1 MAKQEEDEQQ
11 GHRLGGV
18 EAAIAASFT
27 VTIVS
32 SAALT
37 VLYWRGGQVQ
47 LEGVGIFLALSGL
60 ATGLGL
66 WAHHGMP
73 GRNDVEARHP
83 LASTPEERRRFVSG
97 FEEGERVLVRRS
109 LLLKLLGG
117 GLATL
122 GAAALFPIRSLGPRP
137 GNSLNHTAWRKGKRL
152 VTDDNQ
158 PVRAAEL
165 ATGTVLT
172 VFPEGAHSAGDSQT
186 VLVKVGD
193 DRLKPR
199 PGRGDWSPQGIVAYS
214 KICTHTGC
222 PVGLYEATTNRLV
235 CPCHQSLFDAGDG
248 ARPVFGP
255 ATRSLPQLP
264 LTIDGEG
271 YLLARSDYTE
281 PVGPAFWNRD

>member
-1 MAKQEEDEQQ
+1 MAKQQPQDR
-11 GHRLGGV
+11 RLGGV

-27 VTIVS
+27 VTIVAS
-32 SAALT
+32 VGLA

-47 LEGVGIFLALSGL
+47 WEGVGIFLALGGL
-60 ATGLGL
+60 AMGLGL

-73 GRNDVEARHP
+73 GRNDTEARHP
-83 LASTPEERRRFVSG
+83 LASTSEERRRFVSG

-117 GLATL
+117 GLLTL

-137 GNSLNHTAWRKGKRL
+137 GNSLDHTAWRKGRRL

-158 PVRAAEL
+158 PVKAADL
-165 ATGTVLT
+165 ATGSLLT
-172 VFPEGAHSAGDSQT
+172 VFPEGNHSPGDSQT
-186 VLVKVGD
+186 VVVKVG

-199 PGRGDWSPQGIVAYS
+199 PGRGDWSPEGIVAYS

-235 CPCHQSLFDAGDG
+235 CPCHQSLFDAADG

-264 LTIDGEG
+264 LTVDAEG
-271 YLLARSDYTE
+271 YLVARSDYTE
-281 PVGPAFWNRD
+281 PVGPAFWNRR